1 MRILLACVLVLTA
14 AASARAELVPGE
26 VGIIAAASSHESRR
40 LAEYYANARGIPK
53 SQILLLEIEPAEAIS
68 RDAWEDKVRPAIR
81 QWLSQSQRES
91 KIRCLATVG
100 NVPLKIG
107 ARSKDDP
114 PTVERKAFLKRSR
127 QSRVQQLA
135 SLIGLLNGL
144 GSEEAK
150 PPELAADAPIRQLA
164 AAFEAALKEA
174 QVRHQKLPE
183 AERKAVDARFEKIF
197 VAAGGVNA
205 VLEMVA
211 RQGQNAKLPED
222 AARRLE
228 LARAQMQGLQLGL
241 QALGHLP
248 DSVARDVQVLNM
260 LQQAAGVIG
269 SLRWIDE
276 QLELLE
282 KNETYASFDSEL
294 SLLHWPD
301 YPLFRWLPNPLHYAF
316 DAIPHKLPTLMVSRL
331 SGPSTDLIM
340 KQIDASIAAE
350 KAGLAGTVYLDAR
363 GLDYDK
369 KKEQPGSYGQF
380 DQSLRDL
387 AERLKTH
394 TKLNVV
400 LDNQPQLF
408 QPGQCPDAALYCGW
422 YSLGKYV
429 DAFQWIPGAAGYH
442 MASMEAQTLRDP
454 KSEVWCNAMLRDGI
468 AATLGPTHEPYL
480 ASFPLPD
487 DFFSLL
493 LTGRHTLAE
502 VYYRTKPFNSWVM
515 TLIGDPLYNP
525 FKNRPAL
532 AEDALPERLRA
543 KADGAEVP

>member
-1 MRILLACVLVLTA
+1 MRTLLACVFVLFA
-14 AASARAELVPGE
+14 AASVQAALAPGE

-40 LAEYYANARGIPK
+40 LADYYAGARGVPK
-53 SQILLLEIEPAEAIS
+53 SQILLLEVEPKEVMS
-68 RDAWEDKVRPAIR
+68 RDAWDGKTRPAIR
-81 QWLSQSQRES
+81 QWLSQNQLES
-91 KIRCLATVG
+91 KIRCLVTVG
-100 NVPLKIG
+100 DVPLKID
-107 ARSKDDP
+107 ARSKEDP
-114 PTVERKAFLKRSR
+114 GAVQRRAFLQRSR
-127 QSRVQQLA
+127 EARVKQLA
-135 SLIGLLNGL
+135 GLIGLMNGL
-144 GSEEAK
+144 AGGEAK
-150 PPELAADAPIRQLA
+150 APALAGDAPIRQLA

-174 QVRHQKLPE
+174 QARHQKLPE
-183 AERKAVDARFEKIF
+183 AERKTADVRFEKIF
-197 VAAGGVNA
+197 IGAGGVNA

-211 RQGQNAKLPED
+211 RQGESAKLPED

-241 QALGHLP
+241 QALSNLP

-276 QLELLE
+276 QLELLD

-294 SLLHWPD
+294 SMVYWPD
-301 YPLFRWLPNPLHYAF
+301 YPLFRWQPNPLHYAF
-316 DAIPHKLPTLMVSRL
+316 DAIPNKLPTLMVSRL
-331 SGPSTDLIM
+331 SGPSTDLVM
-340 KQIDASIAAE
+340 KLIDASIAAE
-350 KAGLAGTVYLDAR
+350 KTGLAGTVYLDAR
-363 GLDYDK
+363 GIDYDK

-400 LDNQPQLF
+400 LDNEPQLF

-429 DAFQWIPGAAGYH
+429 DAFEWKPGSVGYH

-454 KSEVWCNAMLRDGI
+454 KSDVWCNAMLRDGI
-468 AATLGPTHEPYL
+468 AATLGPTYEPYL

-487 DFFSLL
+487 DFFPLL
-493 LTGRHTLAE
+493 LTGRYTLAE
-502 VYYRTKPFNSWVM
+502 IYYRTSPFNSWVM

-543 KADGAEVP
+543 KTAGADVP